1 MGGCDWLEPVEKVVW
16 CVLLRTYILN
26 FWARERVKERVNVR
40 AREIIE
46 IESLETH
53 KNIGMITER
62 GL

>member
-1 MGGCDWLEPVEKVVW
+1 MCLAQDIHPK
-16 CVLLRTYILN
+16 LLSE
-26 FWARERVKERVNVR
+26 RESERVNVR

>member
-1 MGGCDWLEPVEKVVW
+1 MCLAQDIHPK
-16 CVLLRTYILN
+16 LLSE
-26 FWARERVKERVNVR
+26 RESERVNVR
-40 AREIIE
+40 AREI